1 VNDTFQNGA
10 ELFADCLVS
19 NGVEIIFAITG
30 AGNLALL
37 DAIEQTKL
45 IQIIYSHHE
54 QAAVMEA
61 QGYSRVTGKVGV
73 AIVTTGG
80 GTSNA
85 ATGILSAHLDSI
97 PVLIV
102 SGNESSFHCDKMSS
116 LRALGVQGFD
126 SCRVIAPVA
135 KEATRI
141 MKSSDIRSIFN
152 ASWRATTFKRPGPVL
167 VDFPMD
173 IQRNSIV
180 PSEESEVFGDQTAP
194 LTFANFD
201 YKDLAIRL
209 AKASRPLLYFGNG
222 IRSLKAQTLAK
233 DIVEKFQI
241 PFGLSWSAADIFS
254 DQHRL
259 NIGRI
264 GIYGD
269 RAANIILQKADLFVS
284 IGSRLAIPQIGYD
297 KSDFARHATKFVVDI
312 DEFELEKFEGEDWV
326 KIHSPAEE
334 FLADLTSACTSL
346 KLPYTSGIWVNEI
359 EGIWNELPRIKQVG
373 RLDFGNGFVH
383 SAEVV
388 ETLNS
393 MMEQDAIITTDVGA
407 GLLTGHYMLSLNG
420 KQRLFTSQGLGEMGF
435 GLPGAIGA
443 FFADHKRQL
452 ICLNTDGG
460 IMFNLQELQVVKH
473 HRIPIKLLIFNNS
486 GYSMIRISQE
496 NLFDGRLLGIDSQT
510 GVSFPDFR
518 DVAKTFGFEYFEIDS
533 NKTVRDGLASALAHP
548 GASLI
553 NILMSPDQK
562 YLPRLATNKTS
573 EGKLVSP
580 PLEDMDPK
588 IPLSDLEHLLG
599 YRAHEK
605 SYEIR
610 GLSYE

>member
-1 VNDTFQNGA
+1 MNETSQNGA
-10 ELFADCLVS
+10 ELFAECLVA
-19 NGVEIIFAITG
+19 NGVQTVFAITG

-61 QGYSRVTGKVGV
+61 QGYSRVSGKVGV

-85 ATGILSAHLDSI
+85 VTGILSAYLDSI

-126 SCRVIAPVA
+126 SCRVIAPVT

-141 MKSSDIRSIFN
+141 MRTSDIRIIFDT
-152 ASWRATTFKRPGPVL
+152 SWRATTYNRPGPVL

-173 IQRNSIV
+173 IQRNPIISL
-180 PSEESEVFGDQTAP
+180 EENEALTDQTTP
-194 LTFANFD
+194 LTFTDFD
-201 YKDLAIRL
+201 YDDLAIRL

-233 DIVEKFQI
+233 AIVEKFQI
-241 PFGLSWSAADIFS
+241 PFALSWSAADLFS

-259 NIGRI
+259 NVGRI

-284 IGSRLAIPQIGYD
+284 VGSRLAIPQIGYD

-312 DEFELEKFEGEDWV
+312 DEFELEKFEGEDWITV
-326 KIHSPAEE
+326 HSPAEE
-334 FLADLTSACTSL
+334 FLAGITGACNSL
-346 KLPYTSGIWVNEI
+346 KLPHASSIWVNEI
-359 EGIWNELPRIKQVG
+359 EEIWNQLPRIKQVG

-388 ETLNS
+388 EALNS
-393 MMEQDAIITTDVGA
+393 LIDRDAIISTDVGA
-407 GLLTGHYMLSLNG
+407 GLLTGHYMLSPNG

-435 GLPGAIGA
+435 GLPGAVGA
-443 FFADHKRQL
+443 FFADQERQI

-473 HRIPIKLLIFNNS
+473 HHIPIKLLIFNNS

-518 DVAKTFGFEYFEIDS
+518 DVAKTFGLEYFEIDS
-533 NKTVRDGLASALAHP
+533 KKTVQDVLATAIAHP

-553 NILMSPDQK
+553 NVMMSPDQK
-562 YLPRLATNKTS
+562 YLPRLATNKTA
-573 EGKLVSP
+573 EGNLVSP

-588 IPLSDLEHLLG
+588 ISMSDLENLLG
-599 YRAHEK
+599 YRAHKK